1 MEDPTMATVGSQQ
14 QGSHEVAARAL
25 GDRPLKRDPACVEC
39 RQRKLKCDRKYP
51 CSECITH
58 GRHCLAPPPSGP
70 RKPRRKNH
78 HELRDKLASIESL
91 LEECMGSK
99 PIYLANGTPVA
110 LTRQESP
117 TDDQNHDYH
126 RPKVQS
132 PGWLVQTKNGI
143 EFRDSKTASATRED
157 EQTIRALFEVES
169 EQSTWLPALA
179 FLNQHH
185 DSIGI
190 SPASGLSYNCV
201 PSSPNIIILWRVFLD
216 RVNPVTKI
224 LHIPTFQANIAD
236 AVSNFHAIPP
246 VTQGLLFSLFL
257 AASGSLSQKEHWD
270 MLHWSKKDAS
280 TVLSRGFKTA
290 MARYNYL
297 KRFNE
302 DTIRSLIFYSLHQ
315 RTLRDPVDPWILNGI
330 VVNIAHR
337 LGLHIDGTRLGF
349 SPFQIEMRRRL
360 WWQTVLI
367 EAKTSAASC
376 ISAKVLPSS
385 RDTLIPLNIN
395 DEDLHPSMK
404 EAPSVREGPSE
415 MSYCVHTYETEALA
429 MAMQIPSVDEVLW
442 RQASSNPAPASAH
455 AAIPSPH
462 PFDSPFVTA
471 IQDAL
476 QKFDRTLGPLERRL
490 LSDSAAN
497 PLHAMALY
505 ARTSLAA
512 IVQIIITPLEAAP
525 EWGTEIRGPEDKF
538 FNVGLVALEIL
549 LEQRRL
555 AGRQFA
561 WLVDLDFKIQTF
573 YYLGAQL
580 QNRVSGSLAER
591 TWAVIEKMYACR
603 EDLWELK
610 DEENMTLAN
619 LLIVAWSRRAEHFLG
634 NRVLLLEPPFV
645 TRLRDEVMM
654 IKAEALS
661 LF

>member
-1 MEDPTMATVGSQQ
+1 
-14 QGSHEVAARAL
+14 
-25 GDRPLKRDPACVEC
+25 
-39 RQRKLKCDRKYP
+39 
-51 CSECITH
+51 
-58 GRHCLAPPPSGP
+58 
-70 RKPRRKNH
+70 
-78 HELRDKLASIESL
+78 
-91 LEECMGSK
+91 
-99 PIYLANGTPVA
+99 
-110 LTRQESP
+110 
-117 TDDQNHDYH
+117 
-126 RPKVQS
+126 
-132 PGWLVQTKNGI
+132 
-143 EFRDSKTASATRED
+143 
-157 EQTIRALFEVES
+157 
-169 EQSTWLPALA
+169 
-179 FLNQHH
+179 
-185 DSIGI
+185 
-190 SPASGLSYNCV
+190 
-201 PSSPNIIILWRVFLD
+201 
-216 RVNPVTKI
+216 
-224 LHIPTFQANIAD
+224 
-236 AVSNFHAIPP
+236 
-246 VTQGLLFSLFL
+246 
-257 AASGSLSQKEHWD
+257 
-270 MLHWSKKDAS
+270 
-280 TVLSRGFKTA
+280 
-290 MARYNYL
+290 
-297 KRFNE
+297 
-302 DTIRSLIFYSLHQ
+302 
-315 RTLRDPVDPWILNGI
+315 
-330 VVNIAHR
+330 
-337 LGLHIDGTRLGF
+337 
-349 SPFQIEMRRRL
+349 MRRRL

-442 RQASSNPAPASAH
+442 RQASSNPASASAH

-476 QKFDRTLGPLERRL
+476 QKFDRTLGPLERLL

-512 IVQIIITPLEAAP
+512 LVQIIITPLEAAP

-555 AGRQFA
+555 AGGQFA